1 MIYPIERKNN
11 HKPCISQKQG
21 TCCGCEAA
29 KAAYKTVRWNG
40 VPLAVAQLHLTETYC
55 PDSEV
60 ADLTWC
66 INQWASFTMGT
77 DHRAENLEG
86 LSNIRPDRG

>member
-1 MIYPIERKNN
+1 MFYPAELKNN
-11 HKPCISQKQG
+11 QNICTRQRQG

-29 KAAYKTVRWNG
+29 KAVYKTVRWNG
-40 VPLAVAQLHLTETYC
+40 VPLALAQLQLTETVC
-55 PDSEV
+55 PASEV

-66 INQWASFTMGT
+66 INTWASFAMGT

-86 LSNIRPDRG
+86 LSNIRPEMG